1 MQVLFLDFK
10 NIHIYT
16 SVVDCSLLSLSHF
29 QVWGGLRTQ
38 ETIQGL
44 RWFIHLSF
52 PQWCIIRK
60 SLDRMRKGKIAS
72 VLWCSLWCCKTS
84 QFWIG
89 LNVRVELGLKIIS
102 CILNFTQRWAFALS
116 NDRISLAMCL
126 PNISKE
132 SSCFWLL
139 LFRNTWALRPLFHLS
154 SIF

>member
-1 MQVLFLDFK
+1 MSLTVRYCRSLISKFGVGWEPKRL
-10 NIHIYT
+10 YR
-16 SVVDCSLLSLSHF
+16 DCGDLY
-29 QVWGGLRTQ
+29 
-38 ETIQGL
+38 
-44 RWFIHLSF
+44 
-52 PQWCIIRK
+52 WCIIRK
-60 SLDRMRKGKIAS
+60 RLDRMRKGKIAS